1 MAFKQYANPKLENLT
16 ISDVEVDAKLIPE
29 TFRTKKPT
37 KRGYNET
44 FKEIRQ
50 VLYTQYG
57 FIRCDFG
64 CLLKIGK

>member
-1 MAFKQYANPKLENLT
+1 MSLCQH
-16 ISDVEVDAKLIPE
+16 IVDVEVDAKLIPE

-57 FIRCDFG
+57 FIRNGVILDVY
-64 CLLKIGK
+64 